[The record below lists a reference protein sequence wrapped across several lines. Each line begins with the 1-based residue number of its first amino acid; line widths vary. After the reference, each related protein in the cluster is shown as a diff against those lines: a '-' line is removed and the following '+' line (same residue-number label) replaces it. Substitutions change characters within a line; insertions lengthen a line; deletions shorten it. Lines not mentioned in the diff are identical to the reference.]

1 MGKGLTEDF
10 NSARF
15 ATKNTKST
23 KRKEGIEMNARKMF
37 ARAVAGRF
45 LDRINK
51 INRIAG
57 KVLNPVN
64 PVNPV

>member
-1 MGKGLTEDF
+1 M
-10 NSARF
+10 
-15 ATKNTKST
+15 NT
-23 KRKEGIEMNARKMF
+23 RMMF
-37 ARAVAGRF
+37 EWVVAGRF
-45 LDRINK
+45 LDRINM